1 MMEQRFP
8 AGLREH
14 LLNNLMAP
22 PVLEL
27 KPGAQVMLI
36 VNQPAF
42 SLYNG
47 SVGIVREFIDG
58 FPRVVFTTMTGAV
71 VDVVV
76 RPQKFSV
83 EGAGGKVVGQRMQV
97 PLILAWA
104 LSIHK
109 SQGQSA
115 SYPNW
120 ATASCRALIV
130 LPRLPT
136 FARSPRPR

>member
-115 SYPNW
+115 SSPNW